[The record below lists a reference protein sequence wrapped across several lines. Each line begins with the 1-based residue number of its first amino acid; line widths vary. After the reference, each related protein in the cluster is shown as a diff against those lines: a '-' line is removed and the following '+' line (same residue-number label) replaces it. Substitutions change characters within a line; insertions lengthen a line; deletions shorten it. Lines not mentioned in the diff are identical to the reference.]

1 MYEFHKDK
9 KRYFNIQKEVTE
21 EYIIPFLEN
30 HFDKNSSQKVLE
42 IGSAEAG
49 VLKAFTNL
57 GHTCVGIELDNNR
70 VELAKQFMAEELED
84 KKVQFFSRNIYDI
97 NPEEEL
103 DFKFDLIVLKD
114 VIEHIHDQEK
124 FVTIIKKFLNK
135 NGKVFFAF
143 PPWQMP
149 FGGHQQVAEN
159 KLISVAPYIHLLPVF
174 LYKALLKVF
183 GETDNKIESLLEI
196 KETGIS
202 IERFERIIKNSEYTI
217 VKKKFYLF
225 NPIYK
230 WKFGVNPRK
239 QFGFISAIPWLRNFF
254 TFGTYYIIE

>member
-1 MYEFHKDK
+1 MYDFHKDK

-21 EYIIPFLEN
+21 EYIIPFLSE
-30 HFDKNSSQKVLE
+30 HFDINKPQKVLE

-49 VLKAFTNL
+49 VLKAFTDR
-57 GHTCVGIELDNNR
+57 GHSCVGIELSENR
-70 VELAKQFMAEELED
+70 VLFAKKFMAEELNEN
-84 KKVQFFSRNIYDI
+84 KIKFFSRNIYDI

-103 DFKFDLIVLKD
+103 GFKFDLIILKD

-124 FVTIIKKFLNK
+124 FISILKRFLKK

-149 FGGHQQVAEN
+149 FGGHQQMA
-159 KLISVAPYIHLLPVF
+159 KSKILSKMPYFHLLPMF
-174 LYKALLKVF
+174 LYKFTLKVF
-183 GETDNKIESLLEI
+183 GISKGQIEALAEV

-202 IERFERIIKNSEYTI
+202 IERFERIIKNSEYNI
-217 VKKKFYLF
+217 IKKKFYLF

-230 WKFGVNPRK
+230 WKFGVKPK
-239 QFGFISAIPWLRNFF
+239 EQFSFISAIPFLRNFF
-254 TFGTYYIIE
+254 TFGVYYIIK